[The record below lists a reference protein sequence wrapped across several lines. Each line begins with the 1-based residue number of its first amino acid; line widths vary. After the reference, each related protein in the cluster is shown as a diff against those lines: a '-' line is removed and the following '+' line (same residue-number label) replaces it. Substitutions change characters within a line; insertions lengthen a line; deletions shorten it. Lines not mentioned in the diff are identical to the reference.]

1 MPPSF
6 GLVRVGLAGKL
17 GKRRS
22 LAGCWGLTLLSLV
35 ATSPA
40 SGATKHAAAHAKT
53 KAKPLPK
60 CVAAPKEEPIAVAG
74 AKVAMFA
81 FTGDDA
87 EPIRRQVQH
96 VLRAK
101 GIKINANLR
110 AVDSAEQYREMA
122 TTLNLIAYIDGE
134 VDVDGTEGSATIFV
148 RSGATGLRIA
158 SATFSGERHVL
169 ATNLGKDL
177 WTEIGP
183 ALGRAF
189 ADAAKPRHLER
200 EPMRINAGTP
210 LTDADETN

>member
-1 MPPSF
+1 MPLSH
-6 GLVRVGLAGKL
+6 GSVRVRWVVALL
-17 GKRRS
+17 
-22 LAGCWGLTLLSLV
+22 GLTSLSPL
-35 ATSPA
+35 AMSPA
-40 SGATKHAAAHAKT
+40 AAASKRAAAHTKN

-60 CVAAPKEEPIAVAG
+60 CAAAPKEEPISVAG

-87 EPIRRQVQH
+87 EPVRRQVQH
-96 VLRAK
+96 LLRAK
-101 GIKINANLR
+101 GVKINANLR
-110 AVDSAEQYREMA
+110 SVDSAEQYREMA

-134 VDVDGTEGSATIFV
+134 VDIDGAEGSATIFV

-158 SATFSGERHVL
+158 SATFSGDRHLLV
-169 ATNLGKDL
+169 ANVGKDL

-189 ADAAKPRHLER
+189 ADAAKPRHLGR

-210 LTDADETN
+210 LTDADQTD

>member
-1 MPPSF
+1 MPRSF
-6 GLVRVGLAGKL
+6 GGFRAGLAGRSAGWL
-17 GKRRS
+17 G
-22 LAGCWGLTLLSLV
+22 LMVLSLL

-40 SGATKHAAAHAKT
+40 AAAAKHAAAHARS

-60 CVAAPKEEPIAVAG
+60 CAAAPKEEPISVAG

-96 VLRAK
+96 LLRAK

-110 AVDSAEQYREMA
+110 SVDSAEQYREMA

-134 VDVDGTEGSATIFV
+134 VDVDGADGSATIFV
-148 RSGATGLRIA
+148 RSGTTGLRIA
-158 SATFSGERHVL
+158 SATFSGERHLL

-177 WTEIGP
+177 WTELGP

-189 ADAAKPRHLER
+189 TDAAKPRRLEH

-210 LTDADETN
+210 ITDADETN

>member
-1 MPPSF
+1 MPRSF
-6 GLVRVGLAGKL
+6 GDVRVGMAGRV
-17 GKRRS
+17 GKVGKVGKVGS
-22 LAGCWGLTLLSLV
+22 LAGCLGLALLSLL
-35 ATSPA
+35 AASPA
-40 SGATKHAAAHAKT
+40 SAATKRAAAHT
-53 KAKPLPK
+53 KAKSKPLPK
-60 CVAAPKEEPIAVAG
+60 CVAAPKEEPISVAG

-81 FTGDDA
+81 FTGDEA

-96 VLRAK
+96 LLRAK

-110 AVDSAEQYREMA
+110 
-122 TTLNLIAYIDGE
+122 
-134 VDVDGTEGSATIFV
+134 DVDGAEGSATIFV

-158 SATFSGERHVL
+158 SATFSGVRHVL

-210 LTDADETN
+210 ITDADETN

>member
-1 MPPSF
+1 M
-6 GLVRVGLAGKL
+6 VGKVGRWLAGYL
-17 GKRRS
+17 
-22 LAGCWGLTLLSLV
+22 GLTLLSLL

-40 SGATKHAAAHAKT
+40 SAATKHAAAHARTKT
-53 KAKPLPK
+53 KPPPK
-60 CVAAPKEEPIAVAG
+60 CVAAPKEEPISVAG

-96 VLRAK
+96 LLHAK

-122 TTLNLIAYIDGE
+122 TTLSLIAYIDGE

-169 ATNLGKDL
+169 VTNLGKDL

-183 ALGRAF
+183 ALGRAY

-210 LTDADETN
+210 ITDADETN

>member
-1 MPPSF
+1 MA
-6 GLVRVGLAGKL
+6 GRVGKVGKV
-17 GKRRS
+17 GKVGS
-22 LAGCWGLTLLSLV
+22 LAGCLGLALLSLL
-35 ATSPA
+35 AASPA
-40 SGATKHAAAHAKT
+40 SAATKRAAAHT
-53 KAKPLPK
+53 KAKSKPLPK
-60 CVAAPKEEPIAVAG
+60 CVAAPKEEPISVAG

-81 FTGDDA
+81 FTGDEA

-96 VLRAK
+96 LLRAK

-122 TTLNLIAYIDGE
+122 TTLSLIAYIDGE
-134 VDVDGTEGSATIFV
+134 VDVDGAEGSATIFV

-210 LTDADETN
+210 ITDADETN

>member
-1 MPPSF
+1 M
-6 GLVRVGLAGKL
+6 AGKV
-17 GKRRS
+17 GR
-22 LAGCWGLTLLSLV
+22 LAGCLGLTLLALL

-40 SGATKHAAAHAKT
+40 AAATKHAGAHAKT
-53 KAKPLPK
+53 KAKPLPR
-60 CVAAPKEEPIAVAG
+60 CVAAPKEEPISVAG

-81 FTGDDA
+81 FTGDEA

-96 VLRAK
+96 LLRAK

-110 AVDSAEQYREMA
+110 SVDSAEQYREMA
-122 TTLNLIAYIDGE
+122 TTLNLIAYVDGE
-134 VDVDGTEGSATIFV
+134 VDIDGAEGSATIFV

-210 LTDADETN
+210 ITDADETN

>member
-1 MPPSF
+1 MVA
-6 GLVRVGLAGKL
+6 LL
-17 GKRRS
+17 
-22 LAGCWGLTLLSLV
+22 GLTWLSPPAAPPAV
-35 ATSPA
+35 AA
-40 SGATKHAAAHAKT
+40 SKHAAAHAKT

-60 CVAAPKEEPIAVAG
+60 CAAAPKEEPISVAG

-96 VLRAK
+96 LLRAK
-101 GIKINANLR
+101 GVKINANLR
-110 AVDSAEQYREMA
+110 SVDSAEQYREMA

-134 VDVDGTEGSATIFV
+134 VDIDGAEGSATIFV
-148 RSGATGLRIA
+148 RSGSTGLRIA
-158 SATFSGERHVL
+158 SATFSGDRHLLV
-169 ATNLGKDL
+169 ASVGKDL

-210 LTDADETN
+210 LTDADETD